1 MADPL
6 VLQRILNNTDRTAAQ
21 PLPIRQAIQRSQ
33 DWHRRLTVPQF
44 TVVTGLLVVMAGT
57 LLLATPL
64 CSSSSVGL
72 WEALFT
78 ATSAITVTGLSI
90 IDIGSDL
97 TGFGQIVLAM
107 MILTGG
113 IGLMAITTFL
123 QGFVVQGTALR
134 RRLDRGQTLDEF
146 GVGGVGS
153 TFRAIA
159 LTAALVIL
167 LGATVLYSF
176 GFNDIP
182 DRGERLWAALFHS
195 ISAYNNAGFA
205 LWSDSLERYNSNVV
219 VNGIVIVLIITG
231 GLGWRVTSDLMAQ
244 GQGFLLGRRG
254 RRRRLSLH
262 SRLVL
267 RTTALLIV
275 FGTVGLAIT
284 EWLNMGEVFI
294 DMSWPQRWLTALFGS
309 VTARTAGFTT
319 VPLSIDGI
327 TESGN
332 LLLISLMFIGAS
344 PGGTGG
350 GIKTTTVAALMAA
363 TRSTL
368 RGRET
373 VVIRN
378 RTITDKVVLRAV
390 GITVAS
396 LLFVLVMAL
405 LLSIASNLNGKDPF
419 TFLEM
424 LFTCVS
430 AFATVGL
437 DLGVTC
443 ELGRFGQA
451 VLLVGMF
458 VGRLGILLLLSAIWE
473 AMAWNQMQLHRQNRV
488 GYPRDDLYV

>member
-1 MADPL
+1 
-6 VLQRILNNTDRTAAQ
+6 
-21 PLPIRQAIQRSQ
+21 
-33 DWHRRLTVPQF
+33 
-44 TVVTGLLVVMAGT
+44 VVTGLLVVLLGT

-64 CSSSSVGL
+64 CSNSSVGL

-90 IDIGSDL
+90 IDIGVDL
-97 TGFGQIVLAM
+97 TAFGQVVLAL

-113 IGLMAITTFL
+113 LGLMAITTFL
-123 QGFVVQGTALR
+123 QGFVMHGTALR

-153 TFRAIA
+153 TFRAIV
-159 LTAALVIL
+159 LTALVVIL
-167 LGATVLYSF
+167 LGALVLYNY
-176 GFNDIP
+176 GFDDIP
-182 DRGERLWAALFHS
+182 NRGERLWAAVFHS
-195 ISAYNNAGFA
+195 ISAYNNAGFG
-205 LWSDSLERYNSNVV
+205 LWSDSLERYHANPV
-219 VNGIVIVLIITG
+219 VNGVVMVLIITG
-231 GLGWRVTSDLMAQ
+231 GLGWRVTSDLAT
-244 GQGFLLGRRG
+244 QGFRRG
-254 RRRRLSLH
+254 RGRRRLSLH

-267 RTTALLIV
+267 RTSFLLIG
-275 FGTVGLAIT
+275 FGALGLAMT
-284 EWLNMGEVFI
+284 EWLNKGGVFI
-294 DMSWPQRWLTALFGS
+294 EMTWSEHWMTALFES

-319 VPLSIDGI
+319 IPLSLENI
-327 TESGN
+327 TESG
-332 LLLISLMFIGAS
+332 LLLLMTLMFIGAS

-368 RGRET
+368 QGRNA

-378 RTITDKVVLRAV
+378 REITDKVVLRAV

-396 LLFVLVMAL
+396 LLFVLGMAL
-405 LLSIASNLNGKDPF
+405 LISIGSNLNGEDPF

-437 DLGVTC
+437 DLGVTA
-443 ELGRFGQA
+443 ELSRFGQS

-473 AMAWNQMQLHRQNRV
+473 ATTREQIHIQRQNRV
-488 GYPRDDLYV
+488 GYPREDLYV